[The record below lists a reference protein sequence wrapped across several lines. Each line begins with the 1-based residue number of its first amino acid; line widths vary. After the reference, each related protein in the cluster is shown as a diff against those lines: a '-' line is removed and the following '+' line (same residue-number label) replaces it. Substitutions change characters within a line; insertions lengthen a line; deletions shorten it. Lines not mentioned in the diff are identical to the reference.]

1 VQALYER
8 LNLGDVVNKAV
19 LREKTAVILY
29 GLKILYYAS
38 GRPAGAAGEEEG
50 EGKGQGQRYGGIMS
64 HRDVVRFLMR
74 LVASFF
80 VKETEAGGGGGGEM
94 GEKDPAGDLV
104 DLASFR
110 VRALG
115 LEDLVTKEYARKNG
129 SFMLIS
135 LQGTRRGFAACDHA
149 VVNDSAWA
157 MGQLILDLG
166 LAPPHMAGLSLEKI
180 WADHDRLGLFKH
192 EDDAPLLTMPPDLW
206 NADRP
211 TMLNLLMRTQRKWVT
226 GRP

>member
-1 VQALYER
+1 VHAPRALNEQ
-8 LNLGDVVNKAV
+8 
-19 LREKTAVILY
+19 
-29 GLKILYYAS
+29 
-38 GRPAGAAGEEEG
+38 G
-50 EGKGQGQRYGGIMS
+50 EGQRFGGIMW

-74 LVASFF
+74 LVASFV
-80 VKETEAGGGGGGEM
+80 VKEPGTGGGGGGEVGV
-94 GEKDPAGDLV
+94 GEMVDVAPFECPRSRPGGAGDQG
-104 DLASFR
+104 
-110 VRALG
+110 VRA
-115 LEDLVTKEYARKNG
+115 KNG

-180 WADHDRLGLFKH
+180 WAERDRCGRFKH

-211 TMLNLLMRTQRKWVT
+211 TMLNLLMRTQRKSP
-226 GRP
+226 GLP

>member
-1 VQALYER
+1 
-8 LNLGDVVNKAV
+8 
-19 LREKTAVILY
+19 
-29 GLKILYYAS
+29 
-38 GRPAGAAGEEEG
+38 
-50 EGKGQGQRYGGIMS
+50 MW

-74 LVASFF
+74 LVASFV
-80 VKETEAGGGGGGEM
+80 VKEPGTGGGGDGEVGVGEM
-94 GEKDPAGDLV
+94 V
-104 DLASFR
+104 DVAPFSA
-110 VRALG
+110 RALG
-115 LEDLVTKEYARKNG
+115 LEALVTKEYALNNG

-180 WADHDRLGLFKH
+180 WAERDRCGRFKH

-211 TMLNLLMRTQRKWVT
+211 TMLNLLMRTQRKSP
-226 GRP
+226 GLP